1 MSAET
6 MAAELLIEAKAAVEE
21 EEIKML
27 MLVEGNHSFANYV
40 GIWEKVG
47 ALNVVEEAIES
58 ASVVIAQ
65 KVLVPQEV
73 EEVERDLMDLADQ
86 TAQIEEVTAREGLTA
101 PEESTP
107 TEAHLQ
113 EAKAAEEEV
122 QARTADVE
130 AQAEALEM

>member
-1 MSAET
+1 M
-6 MAAELLIEAKAAVEE
+6 
-21 EEIKML
+21 
-27 MLVEGNHSFANYV
+27 
-40 GIWEKVG
+40 
-47 ALNVVEEAIES
+47 VEEAIES

-73 EEVERDLMDLADQ
+73 EEVERDLMDLADH
-86 TAQIEEVTAREGLTA
+86 TAQIEEVAREGLTA

-122 QARTADVE
+122 QARTVDVE
-130 AQAEALEM
+130 AQAEALET

>member
-1 MSAET
+1 
-6 MAAELLIEAKAAVEE
+6 MAAELLIEAIEAIEEIEE
-21 EEIKML
+21 ETTML

-73 EEVERDLMDLADQ
+73 EEVERDLMDLADH
-86 TAQIEEVTAREGLTA
+86 TAQIEEVAREGLTA

-130 AQAEALEM
+130 AQAEALET